1 MVNLQMLSIRFYSLI
16 VASCLCTYA
25 VAFGADPAALAKG
38 KKVYLEYCKTC
49 HMPNGQG
56 MPGVYPPVANSD
68 YIKATPKVTLIK
80 EVVNGKHGKITVN
93 GKVYNGV
100 MAPMPKKYNCD
111 DIACVLTY
119 VFTSFGNS
127 KGAVSVAEVRKACPK
142 R

>member
-1 MVNLQMLSIRFYSLI
+1 MPLRRYTILLGTALLVACGTMYS
-16 VASCLCTYA
+16 
-25 VAFGADPAALAKG
+25 ADPAFVAKG

-49 HMPNGQG
+49 HQANGQG

-68 YIKATPKVTLIK
+68 YIKATPKATLIK
-80 EVVNGKHGKITVN
+80 EVVNGKHGKVTVN

-100 MAPMPKKYNCD
+100 MAPLPKKYTNE

-119 VFTSFGNS
+119 VFTTFGNS
-127 KGAVSVAEVRKACPK
+127 KGAVTVAEVKKACPK